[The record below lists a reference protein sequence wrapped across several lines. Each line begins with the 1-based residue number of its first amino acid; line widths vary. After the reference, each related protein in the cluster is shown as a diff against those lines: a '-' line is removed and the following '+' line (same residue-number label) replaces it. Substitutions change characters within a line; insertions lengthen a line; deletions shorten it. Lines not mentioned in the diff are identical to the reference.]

1 MTAADSEEYVGT
13 RMASVLAP
21 QLLRRGVEIFAA
33 ISALVFAG
41 ILFYGNNLEQFLS
54 AMMTLRWGWVLLGVA
69 VASLDWFGGGLRLYV
84 LAKHVYPKTQLK
96 GAVLSAGLNAWGT
109 LITPSQA
116 GGGPVGIYTL
126 KRYGTPIPEGM
137 VATFMS
143 FVATILFFSVAGPL
157 AIALGA
163 GTSLEQHDVL
173 GVTTLNEL
181 FRLSLGGFIG
191 VGMLLIFLMAFP
203 GIARILALK
212 ITGWLERRGSGGL
225 AEKVASLNAGI
236 DRAHGAML
244 AFFKGRGLVSVF
256 AGVILTGPTLA
267 NKLLAGYIVLRALNI
282 EAPFVDVLLLQT
294 LIIFLLYFAPTPG
307 GSGAA
312 ELLSA
317 AVMSVYVP
325 RELTPSYILLWRL
338 FVGYLTLG
346 VGSFV
351 FWRWLKL
358 WEEHAK
364 SDASVPP
371 PNRDGSVAPHS
382 MGD

>member
-1 MTAADSEEYVGT
+1 
-13 RMASVLAP
+13 MASVLAP

-33 ISALVFAG
+33 ISFVVFAG
-41 ILFYGNNLEQFLS
+41 ILFYGNNLEQFLA
-54 AMMTLRWGWVLLGVA
+54 AMVTLRWEWVLLGVA

-157 AIALGA
+157 AIFLGA
-163 GTSLEQHDVL
+163 GASLEQHDVL
-173 GVTTLNEL
+173 GVATLNEL
-181 FRLSLGGFIG
+181 FRLALGGFIS
-191 VGMLLIFLMAFP
+191 VGLLLIFLMAFP
-203 GIARILALK
+203 GIARLLALK
-212 ITGWLERRGSGGL
+212 VTGWLERRGSAGL
-225 AEKVASLNAGI
+225 AKRVALVNPGI
-236 DRAHGAML
+236 DRAHGAMV

-256 AGVILTGPTLA
+256 ASVILTGPTLA
-267 NKLLAGYIVLRALNI
+267 NKLLAGYIVLRALDI
-282 EAPFVDVLLLQT
+282 PAPFVDVLLLQT

-307 GSGAA
+307 GSGLA
-312 ELLSA
+312 EMLSA
-317 AVMSVYVP
+317 AVMSIYVP

-364 SDASVPP
+364 PDGPAAAQTP
-371 PNRDGSVAPHS
+371 DGSVAPPPD
-382 MGD
+382 GD